1 MRIIVLGAAGMLG
14 NAMFKVMSKCDG
26 LEVWGTVRKSRI
38 LKKLGPAL
46 RGRIKVDVDVE
57 NAESLVRLF
66 AELRPQVAINCI
78 GLVKQ
83 LQGANDPLLALPINA
98 MWPHRLARACES
110 IKCRLVHVSTD
121 CVFSGRKGSYKE
133 TDETDPKDLYGRSK
147 LLGEVNYAHTLT
159 LRTSIIGEEL
169 EGSHGLVSWFL
180 AQRGEVRGFT
190 RAFFSGLPTF
200 ELARIVRDLVLPRS
214 DLKGLYHVASDRI
227 SKYDLLHLLNVEY
240 KRGLH
245 IEPDDTLK
253 IDRSLDPSLFRKM
266 TGYVAPTWA
275 ELVARMRS
283 FHRGK

>member
-1 MRIIVLGAAGMLG
+1 MIG
-14 NAMFKVMSKCDG
+14 NAMLKVLSKCDG
-26 LEVWGTVRKSRI
+26 MEVWGTVRSPGV
-38 LKKLGPAL
+38 LKKFEPAF
-46 RGRIKVDVDVE
+46 RDHIVIGGDVE
-57 NAESLVRLF
+57 NTEWLVRTLT
-66 AELRPQVAINCI
+66 ELRPQVAINCI

-83 LQGANDPLLALPINA
+83 LQGANDPLLVLPINA

-110 IKCRLVHVSTD
+110 IKCRLVQLSTD
-121 CVFSGRKGSYKE
+121 CVFSGRKGGYKE
-133 TDETDPKDLYGRSK
+133 TDEPDPIDLYGRSK

-180 AQRGEVRGFT
+180 GQREKVKGFT
-190 RAFFSGLPTF
+190 RAFFSGLPSF
-200 ELARIVRDLVLPRS
+200 EMAEIVRDFVIPHP
-214 DLKGLYHVASDRI
+214 DLSGLYHVASDRI

-240 KRGLH
+240 NRGLH

-275 ELVARMRS
+275 ELVPKMRK
-283 FHRGK
+283 FHCGK

>member
-1 MRIIVLGAAGMLG
+1 MLG

-26 LEVWGTVRKSRI
+26 LEVWGTVRNSGI
-38 LKKLGPAL
+38 LKKFEPAL
-46 RGRIKVDVDVE
+46 RGRIKTGVDVE
-57 NAESLVRLF
+57 NTESLVRLL

-83 LQGANDPLLALPINA
+83 LHGADDPLIALPINA
-98 MWPHRLARACES
+98 VWPHRLARACEP

-121 CVFSGRKGSYKE
+121 CVFSGRKGGYKE

-147 LLGEVNYAHTLT
+147 LLGELDYAHAVT

-180 AQRGEVRGFT
+180 AQREGVRGFT

-200 ELARIVRDLVLPRS
+200 ELAGIVRDFVLPHP
-214 DLKGLYHVASDRI
+214 DLNGLYHVASDRI

-266 TGYVAPTWA
+266 TGYVAPKWG
-275 ELVARMRS
+275 ELVPRMRQ
-283 FHRGK
+283 FHCGK

>member
-214 DLKGLYHVASDRI
+214 DLKGLYHVASDPI

-240 KRGLH
+240 KTGLH

-253 IDRSLDPSLFRKM
+253 IDRSLDPSLFRET
-266 TGYVAPTWA
+266 TGYVAPRWA

>member
-1 MRIIVLGAAGMLG
+1 MLG

-26 LEVWGTVRKSRI
+26 LEVWGTVRNSGI
-38 LKKLGPAL
+38 LKKFEPAL
-46 RGRIKVDVDVE
+46 RGRIKTGVDVE
-57 NAESLVRLF
+57 NTESLVRLL

-83 LQGANDPLLALPINA
+83 LHGADDPLIALPINA
-98 MWPHRLARACES
+98 VWPHRLARACEP

-121 CVFSGRKGSYKE
+121 CVFSGRKGGYKE

-147 LLGEVNYAHTLT
+147 LLGELDYAHAVT

-180 AQRGEVRGFT
+180 AQREWVRGFT

-200 ELARIVRDLVLPRS
+200 ELAGIVRDFVLPHP
-214 DLKGLYHVASDRI
+214 DLNGLYHVASDRI

-266 TGYVAPTWA
+266 TGYVAPKWG
-275 ELVARMRS
+275 ELVPRMRQ
-283 FHRGK
+283 FHCGK